1 MSNPNL
7 KYPLIAL
14 ALVALM
20 LSPALFWLQPEN
32 PALEIDSDF
41 TTPPQPAETQL
52 AGTRLAGTASPDQPL
67 NVVVTIAPL
76 HSLATAIMAGIA
88 EPHLLLAGAASPHN
102 WVLKPSDSNR
112 LKQADL
118 IFRIAPEFESFLDRP
133 VRALGKQ
140 AHLVDL
146 INTEGLT
153 LLPIRKLDL
162 SHPSDP
168 DPDLDQDPDPDY
180 GRAGTIDPHIW
191 LDPQNALILAAAIN
205 EKLASYDPVNASRYQ
220 KNFLALT
227 RQLTA
232 LDQELAQILAAVKNH
247 RFIVLHDFLQ
257 YFEHRYQLNLAAII
271 ATNPHQLPGAA
282 HLDEIKALITRENI
296 PCLLREPQFT
306 APIINRLAENTAA
319 VIVPIDPI
327 GVNLPPGATLYQQ
340 LMRQNARNLASCL
353 SPQNAN

>member
-1 MSNPNL
+1 MSDPNL

-14 ALVALM
+14 ALVTLM

-32 PALEIDSDF
+32 PVLEIDSDF
-41 TTPPQPAETQL
+41 TTPPQPAGFQL
-52 AGTRLAGTASPDQPL
+52 AGTRLAGTANPDQPL

-76 HSLATAIMAGIA
+76 HSLVTAIMAGIA
-88 EPHLLLAGAASPHN
+88 EPYLLLAGATSPHN
-102 WVLKPSDSNR
+102 WALKPSDSNR

-118 IFRIAPEFESFLDRP
+118 IFRIAPEFENFLDRP

-146 INTEGLT
+146 IDTEGLT
-153 LLPIRKLDL
+153 LLPMRKPDL
-162 SHPSDP
+162 SHPPDPGP
-168 DPDLDQDPDPDY
+168 DPDHGQ
-180 GRAGTIDPHIW
+180 AGTIDPHIW

-205 EKLASYDPVNASRYQ
+205 KKLASHDPANASRYQ
-220 KNFLALT
+220 KNFRALA

-232 LDQELAQILAAVKNH
+232 LDQELAQILAATKNH

-271 ATNPHQLPGAA
+271 AANPHQLPGAA
-282 HLDEIKALITRENI
+282 HLGSIKALITRENI
-296 PCLLREPQFT
+296 PCLLREPQFA

-327 GVNLPPGATLYQQ
+327 GVDLPPGAALYQQ
-340 LMRQNARNLASCL
+340 LMRQNARNLVSCL
-353 SPQNAN
+353 SSQNAD